1 MKPNEYKRLSDSSD
15 EWFCRKCSHMQA
27 ENQDETIEPTADA
40 TPSLGDED
48 LSASASEINRTTSTS
63 GNDDE
68 LFDEIIQPKKRD
80 PFKLVCVY
88 LNINSVRQKLGNIK
102 EFLHKNIIDILF
114 LAETKIDNSFP
125 DCQFAVDNYTMW
137 RADRNSHGGGLMAF
151 MRSRL
156 AGDRKIDLGFK
167 NIESITIEVRTK
179 TDRLCFTGVYKPP
192 SMKHQ
197 IPVKIIISL

>member
-1 MKPNEYKRLSDSSD
+1 
-15 EWFCRKCSHMQA
+15 MQA
-27 ENQDETIEPTADA
+27 ENQDETIVPTADA

-48 LSASASEINRTTSTS
+48 LSASEINRTTSTS

-68 LFDEIIQPKKRD
+68 LFDEIIQLKKRD
-80 PFKLVCVY
+80 PFKLVCAY
-88 LNINSVRQKLGNIK
+88 LSINSVRHTIGNIK

-167 NIESITIEVRTK
+167 YIESITIEVRTK

-197 IPVKIIISL
+197 LPVKIYYLVMTICLF